1 MIGGDATS
9 QEEEPARN
17 MPEEVI
23 HAGPRLRHRHG
34 KCVQVRVSM
43 LKGGRCARACLRA
56 CVGICGGKATVN
68 VAATM
73 WMKEQHDVSL
83 SQQPHTP
90 PPGPGA
96 GLM

>member
-17 MPEEVI
+17 TPEEVI

-43 LKGGRCARACLRA
+43 LKGGRCARACLRG
-56 CVGICGGKATVN
+56 CVGICKGACVR
-68 VAATM
+68 VRACSVP
-73 WMKEQHDVSL
+73 VSMNL
-83 SQQPHTP
+83 
-90 PPGPGA
+90 
-96 GLM
+96 